1 MNPGWDSVNVPP
13 MYLGC
18 RKPLETM
25 GLETQTLGFS
35 REIYSKHLV
44 LEVGLS
50 KRFGLALRTCTH
62 LEFLFTQGEH
72 QGGTIVAF
80 RKCAKW

>member
-18 RKPLETM
+18 RKRLETR

-35 REIYSKHLV
+35 REVYSKHLV

-50 KRFGLALRTCTH
+50 KRFGTMYVYTLRVSLPTRRTPRWYDRG
-62 LEFLFTQGEH
+62 F
-72 QGGTIVAF
+72 
-80 RKCAKW
+80 